1 MSNELLAKNFQATG
15 AIGARRIVI
24 ANADGTVSV
33 AGAGAAATA
42 LFGVNAELDLVA
54 GDYGDIV
61 KAGIAD
67 VVFGGVVAAG
77 DPLTSDL
84 NGAAVKAAPAA
95 GTNVRII
102 GFAEVAAVAGD
113 IGQALIAPGLMQG

>member
-1 MSNELLAKNFQATG
+1 MSNELLAKNYQATG
-15 AIGARRIVI
+15 AIGARLIVI

-33 AGAGAAATA
+33 AGAGGAATA
-42 LFGVNAELDLVA
+42 LYGVNAELDLA
-54 GDYGDIV
+54 NGDYGDIV

-77 DPLTSDL
+77 DPITSDA
-84 NGAAVKAAPAA
+84 NGNAVKAAPAA

-102 GFAEVAAVAGD
+102 GFAEVAAAAGD
-113 IGQALIAPGLMQG
+113 IAQILIAPGVMQG

>member
-1 MSNELLAKNFQATG
+1 MSNELLAKNYQATG
-15 AIGARRIVI
+15 AIGARLIVI

-33 AGAGAAATA
+33 AGAGGAATA
-42 LFGVNAELDLVA
+42 LFGVNAELDLA
-54 GDYGDIV
+54 NGDYGDIV

-77 DPLTSDL
+77 DPITSDA

-102 GFAEVAAVAGD
+102 GFAEVAAAAGD
-113 IGQALIAPGLMQG
+113 IAQILIAPGVMQG

>member
-1 MSNELLAKNFQATG
+1 MSNELLAKNYQATG
-15 AIGARRIVI
+15 AIGARLIVI

-33 AGAGAAATA
+33 AGAGGAATA
-42 LFGVNAELDLVA
+42 LFGVNAELDLA
-54 GDYGDIV
+54 NGDYGDII

-77 DPLTSDL
+77 DPITSDA
-84 NGAAVKAAPAA
+84 NGNAVKAAPAA

-102 GFAEVAAVAGD
+102 GFAEVAAAAGD
-113 IGQALIAPGLMQG
+113 IAQILIAPGVMQG